1 MYLSPRWIIF
11 LGFALVLCTLVAN
24 LIEAAAPVNA
34 ADTATIFSV
43 MQKFEMARSTDSG
56 GLVQFAITISSDIFG
71 LLLKMITWDY
81 NFLNNFVGTIV
92 KMLMWGISIAILV
105 WLALAFIKR

>member
-11 LGFALVLCTLVAN
+11 LGMTLVLCTLVAN
-24 LIEAAAPVNA
+24 LIEATAPVSA
-34 ADTATIFSV
+34 ADTATIFGV

-56 GLVQFAITISSDIFG
+56 GLIQYAITITPEIFG

-81 NFLNNFVGTIV
+81 NFLNNFVGTII
-92 KMLMWGISIAILV
+92 KMIMWAISIAILI